1 MKIYSMT
8 ATFGKLEHETLTL
21 HPGLNIIHAPNE
33 WGKSTWCA
41 FLVAMLYGVE
51 TRVHSTKTALADKE
65 RYAPWSGSPMSGRM
79 DIQWNG
85 RDITIERSSK
95 GRSVFGVFR
104 AYETATGLEVPE
116 LRADNCGQLLLG
128 VEKSVFVR
136 SGFLRLSDLP
146 VTQDET
152 LRRRLNALVTT
163 GDESGTA
170 DTLAQKLRDLKNRC
184 RANRANGLLPQ
195 AEAQRSDLENK
206 LAELKTLQE
215 QSVKILCRQQE
226 LEHYQKQLAN
236 HQAAL
241 EYEKNQT
248 FAGKLAQAQAQEAQ
262 ALSHLEAVQNRCTEL
277 PAADIADG
285 MLLQL
290 DQLQSGMH
298 ALQMDAQLLPACPM
312 APELPAAFQN
322 QDPATLSASA
332 AANAEAFAQAAL
344 QYRRKLGLI
353 AGILIALLS
362 LGLLM
367 IPHWI
372 GVLGA
377 GIGTLVGLALVIVH
391 FLARHRAAATME
403 ALRKIYS
410 PLEPET
416 WVQAAEAA
424 ISALAQYQEAV
435 ALYEEERAAIAQ
447 RAQALKEENTRLT
460 GGQPLAQCRQYY
472 LDARASWQALSE
484 ARKEHYRA
492 AQLVQALQSSHKAVA
507 PAPFPDNL
515 THNEAE
521 TTRLLSDCTWEQR
534 QLHERLGRCRGRME
548 ALGTGEALVT
558 QLQAVE
564 RRIQALEDT
573 YAALEIAQQT
583 LTTAATELQRRFAPQ
598 ISQRA
603 QEIFRKLTDG
613 RYTRLT
619 LADDL
624 TLHAGAQDEDT
635 LRSALWRSDGTMDQ
649 LYLALR
655 LAVSEALTPDAP
667 LILDDALVRF
677 DDQRLAEAVDLL
689 LEASEHKQVI
699 LFSCQTREL
708 DISKNRRYPQCE

>member
-1 MKIYSMT
+1 
-8 ATFGKLEHETLTL
+8 
-21 HPGLNIIHAPNE
+21 
-33 WGKSTWCA
+33 
-41 FLVAMLYGVE
+41 
-51 TRVHSTKTALADKE
+51 
-65 RYAPWSGSPMSGRM
+65 MSGRM

-85 RDITIERSSK
+85 KDITIERSSK

-136 SGFLRLSDLP
+136 SGFLRLTDLP

-170 DTLAQKLRDLKNRC
+170 DALAQKLRDLKNRC

-195 AEAQRSDLENK
+195 AEAQRSELESK
-206 LAELKTLQE
+206 LAELKALQE
-215 QSVKILCRQQE
+215 QSTKITCRQQE
-226 LEHYQKQLAN
+226 LENYQKQLAN

-241 EYEKNQT
+241 EYEKNRT
-248 FAGKLAQAQAQEAQ
+248 FAGKLAEAQAQEAQ
-262 ALSHLEAVQNRCTEL
+262 ALAHLEAAKERCAGL
-277 PAADIADG
+277 PPADVADG

-290 DQLQSGMH
+290 DQLQSGMN
-298 ALQMDAQLLPACPM
+298 ALQMDAQLLPPCPT

-322 QDPATLSASA
+322 QDPAKISA
-332 AANAEAFAQAAL
+332 AAAADEEAYAQAAL
-344 QYRRKLGLI
+344 QHRRKLGLI

-362 LGLLM
+362 LGLLL

-372 GVLGA
+372 GILGA
-377 GIGTLVGLALVIVH
+377 GIGLLVGLALVMIH
-391 FLARHRAAATME
+391 FQTRRRAAAAMK
-403 ALRKIYS
+403 ALKETYA
-410 PLEPET
+410 PLAPET

-424 ISALAQYQEAV
+424 IAALAQHRESA
-435 ALYEEERAAIAQ
+435 ALYEAERTAIAQ
-447 RAQALKEENTRLT
+447 RAQTLKEENIRLT
-460 GGQPLAQCRQYY
+460 GGEPLAQCRQHY
-472 LDARASWQALSE
+472 LDARSAWQSLSE

-492 AQLVQALQSSHKAVA
+492 AQLVQALQSSHKTVA

-515 THNEAE
+515 THSEAE
-521 TTRLLSDCTWEQR
+521 TARLLSDCTWEQR

-548 ALGTGEALVT
+548 ALGTGEALTV
-558 QLQAVE
+558 QLEAVE

-624 TLHAGAQDEDT
+624 TLHAGAQGEDT
-635 LRSALWRSDGTMDQ
+635 LHSALWRSDGTMDQ

-689 LEASEHKQVI
+689 LEASDHKQVI

-708 DISKNRRYPQCE
+708 DISKTRRYPQCE